1 MAYLGNKP
9 ALNFQNVTKDTFSG
23 DASTVDFTLSVASG
37 TNDCEVFVENVQ
49 QEPTS
54 AYSIAGKTLTFTSA
68 PPSGTS
74 NIYVVHRGKAN
85 LMESDYVVKQTATI
99 FQNNKLIQE
108 DLEVD
113 AGYNAMAAGPLTVSS
128 GVTVTVPTGSRL
140 VVV

>member
-9 ALNFQNVTKDTFSG
+9 SLNFQNVTKDTFSG
-23 DASTVDFTLSVASG
+23 DASTVDFTLSVSSA
-37 TNDCEVFVENVQ
+37 TRDCEVFVENVQ

-68 PPSGTS
+68 PPSGTD
-74 NIYVVHRGKAN
+74 NIYVLIRGKSN
-85 LMESDYVVKQTATI
+85 LLATDYAVKQNATI
-99 FQNNKLIQE
+99 FQTNKLVQE

-113 AGYNAMAAGPLTVSS
+113 AGYNAMAAGPMTVSS

-140 VVV
+140 VIV

>member
-9 ALNFQNVTKDTFSG
+9 GLNFQDVTKDTFSG
-23 DASTVDFTLSVASG
+23 DASTVDFTLSVASA

-68 PPSGTS
+68 PPSGTD
-74 NIYVVHRGKAN
+74 NIYVLHRGKAN
-85 LMESDYVVKQTATI
+85 LLESGYAVKQNATI